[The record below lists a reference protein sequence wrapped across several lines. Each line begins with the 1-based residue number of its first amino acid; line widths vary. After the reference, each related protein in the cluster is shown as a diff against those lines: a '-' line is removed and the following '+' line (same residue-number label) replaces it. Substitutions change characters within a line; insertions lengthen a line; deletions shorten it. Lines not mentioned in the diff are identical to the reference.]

1 MPQVSTIFGLALSLF
16 GIRQY
21 VSSPSKHITGLFPT
35 LIGGLLV
42 VFGLAGSDP
51 ARTRTATRLS
61 LGAAV
66 AGMLIA
72 GQGLLFPQ
80 LFKVTA
86 DGAEHPHRHATQFGT
101 AVLCGV
107 YAIFALASLFVPKRE
122 R

>member
-16 GIRQY
+16 GVRQY
-21 VSSPSKHITGLFPT
+21 VSSPSKHVTGLFPT
-35 LIGGLLV
+35 LIGALLV
-42 VFGLAGSDP
+42 VFGLVGSNP
-51 ARTRTATRLS
+51 TRTKAATRLS

-80 LFKVTA
+80 LFKATA
-86 DGAEHPHRHATQFGT
+86 DAAEHPQRRATQFGT

-107 YAIFALASLFVPKRE
+107 YAIFAIASLFLPQRE